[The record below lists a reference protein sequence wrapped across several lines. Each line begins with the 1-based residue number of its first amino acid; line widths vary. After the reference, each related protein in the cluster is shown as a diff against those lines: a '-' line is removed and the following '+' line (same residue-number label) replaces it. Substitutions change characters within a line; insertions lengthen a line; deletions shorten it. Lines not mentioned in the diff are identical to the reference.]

1 MSTSVKCLLTFQE
14 TYPEVLEF
22 VSDNQNILSKF
33 INETYE
39 IREPNT
45 LYHKTKNAMYDNLAF
60 QQISGFLAHCR
71 KGNESK
77 ARDYFDGD
85 IFLIDEN
92 LKKLTSFKDIFNYC
106 CTHEIKLY
114 ENVAL
119 AWLVG
124 SYRTE
129 LYYRYPM
136 VWVQAQ
142 ALKDKMG
149 KARYYRARE
158 VAKLGLC
165 ED

>member
-1 MSTSVKCLLTFQE
+1 MSTSIKCLLTLQE

-39 IREPNT
+39 IRKPNT
-45 LYHKTKNAMYDNLAF
+45 LYHKTKNVMYDNLAF
-60 QQISGFLAHCR
+60 QQINGFLANCR
-71 KGNESK
+71 RGNESK
-77 ARDYFDGD
+77 ARSYFDGD

-106 CTHEIKLY
+106 CTHKIELY

-124 SYRTE
+124 SYRTG

-136 VWVQAQ
+136 VWMQAQ
-142 ALKDKMG
+142 ALKAKMG

-165 ED
+165 

>member
-1 MSTSVKCLLTFQE
+1 MSTSIKCLKTLQK

-45 LYHKTKNAMYDNLAF
+45 LYHRTKNASYNNYTYL
-60 QQISGFLAHCR
+60 QLCQFLVCCR
-71 KGNESK
+71 RGSEKK
-77 ARDYFDGD
+77 ARKYFDED

-92 LKKLTSFKDIFNYC
+92 LKRLTVFKDIFNYC
-106 CTHEIKLY
+106 RTHKIKLY

-124 SYRTE
+124 SYRTG
-129 LYYRYPM
+129 LYYTHPW
-136 VWVQAQ
+136 VWLQAQ
-142 ALKDKMG
+142 ALKAKMG

-158 VAKLGLC
+158 IAKLGLY
-165 ED
+165 